1 MEGQLGDVEIQVL
14 RVANTVE
21 EEAQVAAALDGEAAL
36 VRPRAEEPNEVEV
49 KELDGYRLLL
59 GKKLR
64 PAPALRD
71 RRALALVATRRA
83 QPS

>member
-36 VRPRAEEPNEVEV
+36 VRPRAEEADEVEV
-49 KELDGYRLLL
+49 KELDN
-59 GKKLR
+59 
-64 PAPALRD
+64 
-71 RRALALVATRRA
+71 LAV
-83 QPS
+83 